1 MSNKKQHRTDGVI
14 HSATMKFPAS
24 MQSYNTPTSDYS
36 YTRGVHAKKTAS
48 QNPVY

>member
-14 HSATMKFPAS
+14 NSSSIRFPAY
-24 MQSYNTPTSDYS
+24 MKSYNTPTSDYS
-36 YTRGVHAKKTAS
+36 YTRGNHVKKTGV